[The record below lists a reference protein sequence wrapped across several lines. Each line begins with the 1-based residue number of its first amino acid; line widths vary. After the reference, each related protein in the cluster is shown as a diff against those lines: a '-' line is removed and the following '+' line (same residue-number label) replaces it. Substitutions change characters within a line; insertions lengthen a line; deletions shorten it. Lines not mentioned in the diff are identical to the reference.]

1 MRNPATLRPEAAIP
15 PHSGA
20 RVSSVPARPARLTR
34 YEGGAGVLIGAAI
47 ALRLWLIDRWLP
59 PFDSDEGT
67 MGVMA
72 LHINGH
78 GARPVFLYGQGYMG
92 SFEAY
97 LAAGIFRVAGASDL
111 TLRLGLV
118 LLAALFLGIMY
129 LLAALLYS
137 RRLALLSLP
146 FFALGSSE
154 LLARQLKADG
164 GYAELLVFGAAAM
177 LLASYLSL
185 SAVDASY
192 AARAHR
198 LVAYGGWGLMV
209 GLGIWSHPLML
220 PFAAMSGLM
229 LVLTCRRELWGLAGV
244 CGLLG
249 IVVGLFP
256 VLAYNVSAAP
266 GQGTV
271 ATILAIAR
279 AGGSGHTSAGPA
291 PFVQRLAGTVAVS
304 IPVVT
309 GGSGLCGLRPQD
321 AWPLSAGTSRHTVL
335 CTAIHATWGA
345 GWLVCWFLAV
355 VGVLRA
361 IVTRRGG
368 KGRGR
373 SETKGDRYRET
384 QQVAR
389 LALLGTAGL
398 TLALFMLSPAPA
410 HAPWFNVRYLEGVWI
425 ALPAIL
431 ALFATHPLL
440 AGGRR
445 WFAAHTLKYGALG
458 LLAAALLSNT
468 IGAYS
473 DAGYP
478 TWLRGQ
484 LMAAAL
490 HLTGHHVNHV
500 YTDYWTC
507 NWLAFETHERITCA
521 VLDSQ
526 LRPSLDRYRPY
537 RAAVRRDR
545 RAWYLFRVDTPQAKT
560 FARLAATTS
569 RRYHRTDLAAF
580 TLYQPVGTRSNTS
593 PPILNRTGIPD
604 SSNSKRAHSPMIGPS
619 ATRNACSITH
629 SSGYSRPVWRDVVI
643 KSPSRTVTSCPAW
656 PA

>member
-1 MRNPATLRPEAAIP
+1 MRNTATLRPQVAIP
-15 PHSGA
+15 LDTGGRDKPSHMRRAGF
-20 RVSSVPARPARLTR
+20 TR
-34 YEGGAGVLIGAAI
+34 YEGGAGLLIGAAV
-47 ALRLWLIDRWLP
+47 ALRLWLIDRGLP

-67 MGVMA
+67 MGLMA

-78 GARPVFLYGQGYMG
+78 GEHPVFLYGQTYMG
-92 SFEAY
+92 SLQAY
-97 LAAGIFRVAGASDL
+97 LAAGIFRVAGASDF

-118 LLAALFLGIMY
+118 GLAALFLVIMY
-129 LLAALLYS
+129 LLVSLLYS
-137 RRLALLSLP
+137 RKVALLSLP
-146 FFALGSSE
+146 FLALGSSE
-154 LLARQLKADG
+154 LLTRQLKADG

-177 LLASYLSL
+177 LLASYLGM
-185 SAVDASY
+185 SAMDALP
-192 AARAHR
+192 ATRGRR
-198 LVAYGGWGLMV
+198 LAAYGGWGLIV

-220 PFAAMSGLM
+220 PFAAMSGL
-229 LVLTCRRELWGLAGV
+229 LLLLTCGHELRGLAGV

-249 IVVGLFP
+249 LLIGLFP
-256 VLAYNVSAAP
+256 VLASNVSAAP

-271 ATILAIAR
+271 ATIMAIVR

-291 PFVQRLAGTVAVS
+291 PLVQRIAGTVAVS
-304 IPVVT
+304 IPVAT

-321 AWPLSAGTSRHTVL
+321 AWPLPAGTSRHTVL

-545 RAWYLFRVDTPQAKT
+545 RAWYLFRVDTPQATT
-560 FARLAATTS
+560 FARLAGASGRYRRTT
-569 RRYHRTDLAAF
+569 LAAF
-580 TLYQPVGTRSNTS
+580 TLYQSLGTRSNTS
-593 PPILNRTGIPD
+593 PPTP
-604 SSNSKRAHSPMIGPS
+604 SSGPPSHSPLP
-619 ATRNACSITH
+619 
-629 SSGYSRPVWRDVVI
+629 
-643 KSPSRTVTSCPAW
+643 KSL
-656 PA
+656 

>member
-1 MRNPATLRPEAAIP
+1 MRSSATLRPRTAIP

-20 RVSSVPARPARLTR
+20 RVSPVPARRARLTR
-34 YEGGAGVLIGAAI
+34 YEGGACLLIGAAV
-47 ALRLWLIDRWLP
+47 ALHLWLIDRGLP

-92 SFEAY
+92 SLEAY

-137 RRLALLSLP
+137 RRVALLSLP
-146 FFALGSSE
+146 FLAVGSSE
-154 LLARQLKADG
+154 LLTRQLKADG
-164 GYAELLVFGAAAM
+164 GYSELLVFGAAAM
-177 LLASYLSL
+177 LLACYLGL
-185 SAVDASY
+185 SAVDAPRPASG
-192 AARAHR
+192 RR
-198 LVAYGGWGLMV
+198 LAAYGGWGLIV

-220 PFAAMSGLM
+220 PFAAMSGL
-229 LVLTCRRELWGLAGV
+229 LLLLTCRRELRGLAGV

-249 IVVGLFP
+249 IVIGLFP

-266 GQGTV
+266 GQSTV
-271 ATILAIAR
+271 ATIVAIVR

-304 IPVVT
+304 IPVAT

-321 AWPLSAGTSRHTVL
+321 AWPLSAATSRHTVL

-345 GWLVCWFLAV
+345 GWLLCWFLAV
-355 VGVLRA
+355 LGAVRS
-361 IVTRRGG
+361 IVQRRQG

-373 SETKGDRYRET
+373 SETRDDRYLEN

-410 HAPWFNVRYLEGVWI
+410 HAPWFNVRYLEGVWV

-431 ALFATHPLL
+431 ALFATDRLL
-440 AGGRR
+440 PAGRR
-445 WFAAHTLKYGALG
+445 WFAAYAVKYGALG
-458 LLAAALLSNT
+458 LLATALLSDT
-468 IGAYS
+468 IGAYR

-478 TWLRGQ
+478 TWLHGQ
-484 LMAAAL
+484 LMAAASD
-490 HLTGHHVNHV
+490 LTGHHVNHV

-507 NWLAFETHERITCA
+507 DWLAFETHERITCA

-526 LRPSLDRYRPY
+526 LRPSLDRYLPY
-537 RAAVRRDR
+537 RAAVQRDR
-545 RAWYLFRVDTPQAKT
+545 RAWYLFRVDTPQAAT
-560 FARLAATTS
+560 FARLAGAS
-569 RRYHRTDLAAF
+569 GRYRRTDLAAF
-580 TLYQPVGTRSNTS
+580 TLYQPLGTRSNTS
-593 PPILNRTGIPD
+593 PPMLNRTGMLD
-604 SSNSKRAHSPMIGPS
+604 SSNSKRAHSPRNGPS

-629 SSGYSRPVWRDVVI
+629 SSGYSRPVWREMVTRR
-643 KSPSRTVTSCPAW
+643 PSRTITSCPAW